1 LYREGFARL
10 SSTRFSLDSIADTCN
25 NYTAIIHLNSF
36 HKKIDFVLV
45 NLDVHITNNAIQ
57 KNSPNYDPD
66 KGAKWSV
73 QNLRQY
79 LIAKHGLEEVI

>member
-1 LYREGFARL
+1 
-10 SSTRFSLDSIADTCN
+10 
-25 NYTAIIHLNSF
+25 
-36 HKKIDFVLV
+36 LV

-79 LIAKHGLEEVI
+79 LIAKHGLEEVIELQCYQIINKYFDLVEFYGYGFRKLTFHSF